1 MRNSF
6 STKTGERQRERKTR
20 RPADITWLLR
30 EAETHTYRHANT
42 ERRRDRKNKQ
52 RKKVFLS
59 TELEKVDIEGD
70 GHVIH
75 WLAAI
80 GRFGFVFFF
89 FVVRYCMC
97 HHHNEDHHI
106 ASISV
111 LDNHLFH
118 YFVLD

>member
-1 MRNSF
+1 MVANGGRN
-6 STKTGERQRERKTR
+6 
-20 RPADITWLLR
+20 
-30 EAETHTYRHANT
+30 THTYRHANT
-42 ERRRDRKNKQ
+42 ERGRDRKNKQ

-80 GRFGFVFFF
+80 GRFVFFSFLFFF
-89 FVVRYCMC
+89 FVVVRYCMC

-111 LDNHLFH
+111 LAIISFITLSSISSLLTH
-118 YFVLD
+118 

>member
-1 MRNSF
+1 M
-6 STKTGERQRERKTR
+6 
-20 RPADITWLLR
+20 
-30 EAETHTYRHANT
+30 
-42 ERRRDRKNKQ
+42 
-52 RKKVFLS
+52 FLS

-111 LDNHLFH
+111 LPIISFITLSSISSLLTH
-118 YFVLD
+118 